1 MAYGKISDEVK
12 KMIHVK
18 INEFTDTVERAYCC
32 RRGIIEDLDD
42 KFKKS
47 FNQEILVIK
56 QEILVIAKEKLA
68 TCYPEKKI
76 TIVDW
81 NFNCALSTSE
91 TYSLLSS
98 IIYTI
103 YDFKRDLET
112 KIIGQ
117 LELIPNDKRE
127 EKLEELLMAGMEEFN
142 AKYSI
147 KKLEEIL
154 NTEKES

>member
-47 FNQEILVIK
+47 FK
-56 QEILVIAKEKLA
+56 QEILIIAKEKLA

-76 TIVDW
+76 TIGDW
-81 NFNCALSTSE
+81 NFYCGLSTSE

-127 EKLEELLMAGMEEFN
+127 EKLEELLMAGMDEFN